1 MSIYNAKDIKG
12 TLEKAEDLLYPYYLF
27 CNSSSKNEIEKM
39 IKEEN
44 LPIQKII
51 TSDLV
56 EQNKYYLVKKSDL
69 TLTNYKGK

>member
-12 TLEKAEDLLYPYYLF
+12 ALEKAEDLLYPYYLF
-27 CNSSSKNEIEKM
+27 CNSSLKNEIEKM
-39 IKEEN
+39 IKKEN

-51 TSDLV
+51 ASDLV

-69 TLTNYKGK
+69 TLTNYEGK